1 VRTTAFPVALAL
13 LLGLALPAFGT
24 HPCVPVAADEPLPGD
39 SVLFEEEAALTG
51 EAKAAYEA
59 DLKKFEKRYTTEIKN
74 RDELLQMLNE
84 LEASGSRAARD
95 WLIQFARKV
104 KSAEYRAR
112 AFEALVK
119 IGGKASL
126 GLLCGKDGLRAP
138 DFKVQTQ
145 AAAAL
150 AKSAD
155 KRCVPALL
163 DALGDPAVKM
173 ETIATLCLTVG
184 KVGPADAKV
193 EETLVRLAAD
203 KRDTVRAA
211 AVEALGYVKNDKA
224 FGLVLS
230 TLQKE
235 KNATVRAGA
244 AKGLGHAGRQ
254 EAIPALKAAVA
265 TEKSQ
270 PVREAAL
277 AALKDLGAT
286 PD

>member
-1 VRTTAFPVALAL
+1 VRTIAFPVALAL
-13 LLGLALPAFGT
+13 LLDLALPAFGT
-24 HPCVPVAADEPLPGD
+24 RVAADEPLPGE
-39 SVLFEEEAALTG
+39 SALFEEEQALTG

-59 DLKKFEKRYTTEIKN
+59 DLKKFEKRYSTEIKN
-74 RDELLQMLNE
+74 RDQLLQMLNE

-119 IGGKASL
+119 IGGRASM

-150 AKSAD
+150 AMTTD

-163 DALGDPAVKM
+163 DALSDSAVKM
-173 ETIATLCLTVG
+173 ETLATVCLTVG
-184 KVGPADAKV
+184 KVGADDPRV
-193 EETLVRLAAD
+193 EEALVRLVAD
-203 KRDTVRAA
+203 RRDTVRAA
-211 AVEALGYVKNDKA
+211 AVEALGYVKNDKS
-224 FGLVLS
+224 FELVLS
-230 TLQKE
+230 TFQKE
-235 KNATVRAGA
+235 KNATVRVGA

-265 TEKSQ
+265 NEKAQ
-270 PVREAAL
+270 PVREAAI

-286 PD
+286 AD

>member
-1 VRTTAFPVALAL
+1 MRTTTLLAL
-13 LLGLALPAFGT
+13 CLLLPCAY
-24 HPCVPVAADEPLPGD
+24 PCVPLAADDPLAGD
-39 SVLFEEEAALTG
+39 ATLFEEEPALTG
-51 EAKAAYEA
+51 EAKEKYEA

-112 AFEALVK
+112 AFDALVK
-119 IGGKASL
+119 IGGKASMS
-126 GLLCGKDGLRAP
+126 LLCGKDGLRAP

-150 AKSAD
+150 SNTGD

-163 DALGDPAVKM
+163 DALSDSAVKM
-173 ETIATLCLTVG
+173 ETLATVCLTVG
-184 KVGPADAKV
+184 KVGADDPKV
-193 EETLVRLAAD
+193 EETLFRLAAD
-203 KRDTVRAA
+203 RRDTVRAA
-211 AVEALGYVKNDKA
+211 AVEALGHVKNDKA
-224 FGLVLS
+224 FQHVLT

-244 AKGLGHAGRQ
+244 AKGLGHAGRP
-254 EAIPALKAAVA
+254 EAIAPLKAAVA
-265 TEKSQ
+265 GEKSQ
-270 PVREAAL
+270 SVREAAL
-277 AALKDLGAT
+277 ASLKALGAT